1 MQNQDQDKK
10 NPDLNFGRDWDKKN
24 PDLDF
29 RSRSGRPPRFSP
41 PIVAGNK
48 DKKTDQHVVVE
59 ELLDAVGLA
68 AAVEEPGD
76 DHGQLKVVQLVD
88 ANLAKDRS

>member
-1 MQNQDQDKK
+1 METKLWKCCFPHRLNQKK
-10 NPDLNFGRDWDKKN
+10 EIDR
-24 PDLDF
+24 
-29 RSRSGRPPRFSP
+29 
-41 PIVAGNK
+41 
-48 DKKTDQHVVVE
+48 KTDQHVVVE